1 MAEKRVLVVDDV
13 EIVFSAF
20 REELEKEGFRVDTAL
35 SGEAAVQKA
44 GEEQY
49 DLIFIDMVMPGFD
62 GIETCR
68 AIKHISPASKLVAMT
83 GQIYSGLANKEL
95 EFVKAGG
102 KIYYLYK
109 PFQSG
114 EILQVAKKA
123 LSARN

>member
-20 REELEKEGFRVDTAL
+20 REELEKEGFSVDTAL

-44 GEEQY
+44 REEQY
-49 DLIFIDMVMPGFD
+49 DLVFIDMVMPGID

-68 AIKHISPASKLVAMT
+68 AIKDISPASRLVAMT

-114 EILQVAKKA
+114 EILQVAKKT